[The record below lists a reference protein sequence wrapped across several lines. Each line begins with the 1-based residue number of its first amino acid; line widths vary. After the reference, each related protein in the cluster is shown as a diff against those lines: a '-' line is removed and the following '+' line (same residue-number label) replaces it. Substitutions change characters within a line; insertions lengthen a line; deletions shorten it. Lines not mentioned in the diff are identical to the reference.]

1 MNYVSSTFRHGSSSL
16 NILKSVHEFIV
27 SYVALLSSNC
37 LKGTNSKSQ
46 KSFQAPGLHP
56 RTAHH
61 ALSCISRSTY
71 TCVRALPTLQG
82 FITVFSRHQWVSAL
96 RFLTH
101 WLQRPL
107 SMSSRLNQIS
117 GRQHNAG
124 VKSLSFGVQALG
136 PNPKAAIYKPCDDA
150 QVIYLLSVKRGQ

>member
-1 MNYVSSTFRHGSSSL
+1 MSL
-16 NILKSVHEFIV
+16 QFPMQPFC
-27 SYVALLSSNC
+27 LLIAF
-37 LKGTNSKSQ
+37 KGTNSKSQ

-61 ALSCISRSTY
+61 TLSCISRSTY
-71 TCVRALPTLQG
+71 TCVRALPALQG
-82 FITVFSRHQWVSAL
+82 SITVFSRHLWVPAL

-101 WLQRPL
+101 WFQRPL

-150 QVIYLLSVKRGQ
+150 QVIYLLSVKRGQGWGITHRAGVETPANNSG